1 MLCKVV
7 LESSFIF
14 LTNTGFILQTK
25 GHKMNAT
32 KMLKITRAYLESND
46 VAVIIVPVPE
56 GDITEFLL
64 QRYGIDALPLI
75 ITEII

>member
-1 MLCKVV
+1 
-7 LESSFIF
+7 
-14 LTNTGFILQTK
+14 
-25 GHKMNAT
+25 
-32 KMLKITRAYLESND
+32 MLKITRAYLESD
-46 VAVIIVPVPE
+46 DIAVIIVPVPE